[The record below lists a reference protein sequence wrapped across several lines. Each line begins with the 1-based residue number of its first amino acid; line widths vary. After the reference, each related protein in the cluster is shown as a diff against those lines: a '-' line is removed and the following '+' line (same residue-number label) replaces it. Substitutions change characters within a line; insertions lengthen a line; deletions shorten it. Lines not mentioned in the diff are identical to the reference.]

1 MNAIEHS
8 EFTFSDLM
16 SQEAGPVWLEDLT
29 GTDRPTGT
37 GCGWRLLREGMR
49 VSRRWGGEDQWQDE
63 NSICPAP
70 DFEQCD
76 CVPAHGD
83 PVGLGCLG
91 RD

>member
-49 VSRRWGGEDQWQDE
+49 VSRRSGGR
-63 NSICPAP
+63 SVA
-70 DFEQCD
+70 
-76 CVPAHGD
+76 G
-83 PVGLGCLG
+83 
-91 RD
+91 